1 MFTNNAMPNRCFA
14 MPKHGIQKCFLAHK
28 DIKSTVPTPWKQ
40 SVEFEEKWMS
50 RPKESLVVQ

>member
-14 MPKHGIQKCFLAHK
+14 MPKYGIQKCFLAHK

-40 SVEFEEKWMS
+40 SVEFEEK
-50 RPKESLVVQ
+50 